1 MGCTLGYGA
10 LHKIPAPLEEPP
22 HDPGETLFDNG
33 LDEKQAVPYASAQ
46 APSSAEFLIPAELQ
60 FEQSTQAVTSPPA
73 KRERKQK
80 HVHISPSTEIDEY
93 FREGEEKSRKE
104 DKAPTLKSSVPPP
117 PKVGGPPKAA
127 AS

>member
-1 MGCTLGYGA
+1 M
-10 LHKIPAPLEEPP
+10 
-22 HDPGETLFDNG
+22 FDNG
-33 LDEKQAVPYASAQ
+33 LDEKQAMPYASAQ
-46 APSSAEFLIPAELQ
+46 ASMSAEFLIPAELP
-60 FEQSTQAVTSPPA
+60 FEQNSQAATVPPV

-104 DKAPTLKSSVPPP
+104 DQASTSKSSVPPP
-117 PKVGGPPKAA
+117 PKVGGPPKAT